1 MELDA
6 FTARLGD
13 LQGRVVDGTGEV
25 RFVLGALDAGRFAR
39 LVAGDHVQV
48 VQSFDVTHVALIR
61 ASLALAA
68 PASLPSGLAWEASV
82 VVDGTKRAA
91 LRCAPGR
98 ARRTG
103 DLAANVSKLAGVH
116 DVGVR
121 LELVAS

>member
-13 LQGRVVDGTGEV
+13 MQGRVVDGAGEV

-39 LVAGDHVQV
+39 LVPGDHVEV
-48 VQSFDVTHVALIR
+48 VQPLDVTHVAMVR
-61 ASLALAA
+61 ASFELSA

-82 VVDGTKRAA
+82 VVDGAKRAA
-91 LRCAPGR
+91 FRCAPGR
-98 ARRTG
+98 ARRTH

-121 LELVAS
+121 LELVVA